1 MKGLGMGVIKWQLG
15 RRDATPEIAGPLRK
29 VSERGEPEVDP
40 LEELIRLVGE
50 ADADNVRPQD
60 NAGRSPA
67 IPTEL
72 TRRATFRGCAAP
84 APGDPVSGIERQEHG
99 HKGRKLQVGACAGRV

>member
-67 IPTEL
+67 MSDRTDPPSNL
-72 TRRATFRGCAAP
+72 PRMRRAGPRRP
-84 APGDPVSGIERQEHG
+84 RERH
-99 HKGRKLQVGACAGRV
+99 